1 MYKRQLLGVAP
12 GITVALVFFFFGWI
26 KGYGHAEAS
35 LLMKSTIEF
44 HANQLFVIFGVFAA
58 GFLILTLPMG
68 LALGWLSDRLAVK
81 R

>member
-1 MYKRQLLGVAP
+1 
-12 GITVALVFFFFGWI
+12 
-26 KGYGHAEAS
+26 
-35 LLMKSTIEF
+35 MKSTIEF
-44 HANQLFVIFGVFAA
+44 HANELFVVFGVFAA